1 MSLLLDAGA
10 FLAVERG
17 DRDVAALVKRERL
30 AGRTPLTHGAV
41 VGQVWR
47 GAARS
52 QVPLA
57 RLLSAVDVV
66 ALDQGLGRRAG
77 LLLGKAGTADV
88 VDAALICLALD
99 GDDVLT
105 SDPGDL
111 VVLAESAGV
120 HIELIGV

>member
-1 MSLLLDAGA
+1 MLLDAGA

-17 DRDVAALVKRERL
+17 DREIAALVKRERL
-30 AGRTPLTHGAV
+30 AGRIPVTHGAV

-47 GAARS
+47 GGAGS

-66 ALDQGLGRRAG
+66 AVDLDLGRRAG
-77 LLLGKAGTADV
+77 LLLAKAGTADV

-111 VVLAESAGV
+111 VVLAETAGV
-120 HIELIGV
+120 HIELVRV